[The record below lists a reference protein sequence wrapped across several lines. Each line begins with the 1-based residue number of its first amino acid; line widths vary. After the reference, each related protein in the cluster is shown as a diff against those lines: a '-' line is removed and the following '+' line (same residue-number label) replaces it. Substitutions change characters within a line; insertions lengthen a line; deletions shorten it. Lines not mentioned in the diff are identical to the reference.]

1 LKRTIELINNKK
13 SMELKKIND
22 DKNKLLNNIKELI
35 ETFSN
40 THSKVFTETIEPVKE
55 TLTMLSNNILSINLY
70 IKFKILYYL
79 YS

>member
-1 LKRTIELINNKK
+1 
-13 SMELKKIND
+13 MELKKIND

>member
-40 THSKVFTETIEPVKE
+40 THSKLFTETIEPVKE